1 MDARAENPV
10 FDISSRKFVVA
21 IASALLVVVAVL
33 ASATSVSAQTGPA
46 AGCIGSNTTSFGS
59 NFFGLEDFGNRLLS
73 TSPTTREFAI
83 VTPIEAG
90 TYVLQAVSYDGY
102 AGRETIP
109 AQTREQWYAEFL
121 SADGTVLATSGVT
134 GDIEDGVEESTWS
147 GSLGEIVLAHTATTI
162 RTVHAAPGSLSI
174 NSVRP
179 VCVGATGGPDIPDS
193 TLVVDF
199 DSTAASGSTVTA
211 SCGDLQES
219 ATGTSVDLLIESVP
233 AGSSCDVQYPIE
245 LLCVVAVDPA
255 ATQSASTE
263 GVVNIAVPNPETVIT
278 VDIDCEPALVAGAVQ
293 TTTTTTPA
301 AAAPVVTAPTAQVQ
315 DGTPAFTG

>member
-1 MDARAENPV
+1 MDVRAENPV
-10 FDISSRKFVVA
+10 FDIASRKFVVA
-21 IASALLVVVAVL
+21 IASALLVVIAVL

-46 AGCIGSNTTSFGS
+46 AGCISGNTTSFGS

-73 TSPTTREFAI
+73 TAPTTREFAI
-83 VTPIEAG
+83 VTPIQAG
-90 TYVLQAVSYDGY
+90 TYTLNAVSYDGY
-102 AGRETIP
+102 AGREMVP

-147 GSLGEIVLAHTATTI
+147 GSLGEIVLAQTATSI
-162 RTVHAAPGSLSI
+162 RTVHASPGSLSI

-179 VCVGATGGPDIPDS
+179 VCVGATGGPELPDS

-199 DSTAASGSTVTA
+199 DSTAASGSTLTA

-219 ATGTSVDLLIESVP
+219 ATGTVMDLLIDSVP
-233 AGSSCDVQYPIE
+233 AGSSCDVQYPTD
-245 LLCVVAVDPA
+245 LVCVVAVDPA
-255 ATQSASTE
+255 ATQSASAA
-263 GVVNIAVPNPETVIT
+263 GLVNIEVPDTETVIN
-278 VDIDCEPALVAGAVQ
+278 VDIDCEPAQVAGAVQ
-293 TTTTTTPA
+293 TTTTTAPT

-315 DGTPAFTG
+315 EGTPAFTG